1 MQTHKYQRLSIHAC
15 DTLKHNRNHMK
26 RNVFHMCDLPCQ
38 GYQML
43 EFFAGKGNLSKC
55 MKSMGYKTA
64 SFDILY
70 SEGREE
76 YHNTNFMDINSS
88 SGYAYSVLIESI
100 ERFTQWQWWGQKKWN
115 CFNLICVLFNHAL
128 FAFRCTR
135 YTPLNFD
142 WMDWIWLDGFFGGRR
157 MDDQNAN
164 VTCNLFPWAY
174 SPQLALYNLNPDIS
188 IGWWI

>member
-100 ERFTQWQWWGQKKWN
+100 EWFTQWQWWGQKNETVSIWYV
-115 CFNLICVLFNHAL
+115 CYSIMLSLHSVVHGIPLWILIEW
-128 FAFRCTR
+128 TG
-135 YTPLNFD
+135 YD
-142 WMDWIWLDGFFGGRR
+142 WMDFLGAGAWTTKMPMLL
-157 MDDQNAN
+157 A
-164 VTCNLFPWAY
+164 TCFLEPI
-174 SPQLALYNLNPDIS
+174 LLN
-188 IGWWI
+188 